1 MIKQTGARDAHL
13 NNPKIFIAIDDDRSH
28 DLSTTWQSFYMA
40 LNKFITDKQNGM
52 GKKED
57 KQVGQFFV
65 DFSDV
70 LVAESHSTS
79 VASAT
84 VAAEKINK
92 MIKNKLL
99 IYLWQDVQ
107 GVTSMK
113 SSVSLF
119 DSSINSYDDL
129 YQKYGV
135 DKVFS
140 DDFINDFLAPAL
152 TSYPY

>member
-1 MIKQTGARDAHL
+1 M
-13 NNPKIFIAIDDDRSH
+13 
-28 DLSTTWQSFYMA
+28 
-40 LNKFITDKQNGM
+40 
-52 GKKED
+52 
-57 KQVGQFFV
+57 
-65 DFSDV
+65 
-70 LVAESHSTS
+70 
-79 VASAT
+79 ASAT

-119 DSSINSYDDL
+119 ESRNSYDDL

-152 TSYPY
+152 TRILMKEGFYEDDMCARWCSI